1 MIEMHGVSKL
11 YNPGINALEDI
22 NLSIERGEF
31 VCLIGPSGAGKTTL
45 LRLIIGFERPT
56 SGVVYVDGQDMNH
69 ISPRDASYLRRKVGF
84 IFQDFRLIKTK
95 TVFENIAFVLKVIG
109 VKGQEIERRVSHVLN
124 LVELLN
130 KSSLFPHQLSSG
142 EQQRVA
148 TARAL
153 VNNPFLLLADEP
165 TGNLDL
171 DIAKEIIYLLLQANE
186 RDTTTVIL
194 ATHNNHLATTIKKRI
209 IYLDKGKIVS

>member
-1 MIEMHGVSKL
+1 MIQMYGVSKI
-11 YNPGINALEDI
+11 YNSEIKALQGI

-31 VCLIGPSGAGKTTL
+31 VCLVGPSGAGKTTM
-45 LRLIIGFERPT
+45 LRLITGFEKST
-56 SGVVYVDGQDMNH
+56 SGAIYVDGHDMNY
-69 ISPRDASYLRRKVGF
+69 ISKREISLLRRKMGF
-84 IFQDFRLIKTK
+84 VFQDFKLIKTK

-109 VKGQEIERRVSHVLN
+109 VKEQEIKRRVADVLN

-130 KSSLFPHQLSSG
+130 KSSSFPHQLSCG

-148 TARAL
+148 IARAL
-153 VNNPFLLLADEP
+153 VNNPVLLLADEP

-186 RDTTTVIL
+186 RNTTVIL
-194 ATHNNHLATTIKKRI
+194 ATHNNHLATTLKKRI
-209 IYLDKGKIVS
+209 IYLDKGKIGS